1 MYVRK
6 EEYKLGALMKIT
18 RNNPCP
24 ICGKPDYCF
33 WKEREDDHD
42 LYNLYCNR
50 RSEAVGTIVAGLDGK
65 DYVSI
70 FLAPNRTI
78 FESVI
83 QREERTKRQIT
94 GEKKVAAPRT
104 RTVLDSVEPLPHEL
118 LDEIYRCM
126 LDELPLYKY
135 HAQYLLNEGWNLEL
149 LQMHHIRSFPAAWVG
164 KLPESLREIPSRELL
179 AKRVMRKLGLKSL
192 AGVPGAFINEKGNW
206 TFTGKSGMLLPIYDS
221 DGLIFRLRLRLDF
234 LDLPVEM
241 KEDQNGFY
249 YMDMGERVSVTM
261 GGPSKIVNGEK
272 IKVEFEGY
280 SGKYRNFS
288 SYKLDNE
295 AYQNGFISNIYNKG
309 CEAGNQILFA
319 MNPQDDYHVFWV
331 IEGEKKALFS
341 NYILHQPFLGKE
353 GVNDFMRLVKKENGK
368 TALDIMRQ
376 KGAKIAILADDADRY
391 QNENVMRCQNGLAD
405 LLKSEGFKVMIAD
418 WNMKDGKGLDD
429 LLASGHLPALYEYK

>member
-1 MYVRK
+1 M
-6 EEYKLGALMKIT
+6 GALMKIS

-50 RSEAVGTIVAGLDGK
+50 TSEAVGTIVAGLDGN

-78 FESVI
+78 FESVS
-83 QREERTKRQIT
+83 QREERTKRRLS
-94 GEKKVAAPRT
+94 GEKKAATPRAY
-104 RTVLDSVEPLPHEL
+104 TVLDSIQPLSHER

-126 LDELPLYKY
+126 LDELPLYRY

-149 LQMHHIRSFPAAWVG
+149 LQLHHVKSFPAAKLG
-164 KLPESLREIPSRELL
+164 KLPESLKGIPSRETL
-179 AKRVMRKLGLKSL
+179 AKRIMEKLSLKSL
-192 AGVPGAFINEKGNW
+192 AGVPGAYINEKGRW
-206 TFTGKSGMLLPIYDS
+206 TFNGQSGIFLPIYDAS
-221 DGLIFRLRLRLDF
+221 GLIFRVRVRLDY

-249 YMDMGERVSVTM
+249 YMDMDERVSVTM
-261 GGPSKIVNGEK
+261 NGPSKLMNGQK
-272 IKVEFEGY
+272 IKVEFNGY

-288 SYKLDNE
+288 SYKEDRE
-295 AYQNGFISNIYNKG
+295 AYRSGFISNRLNKG

-319 MNPQDDYHVFWV
+319 MTPSDDYRVFWI
-331 IEGEKKALFS
+331 IEGEKKALYS

-353 GVNDFMRLVKKENGK
+353 GVNDFMRLIKPENGK
-368 TALDIMRQ
+368 SALDVMRQ
-376 KGAKIAILADDADRY
+376 KGATTAILADDADRY

-405 LLKSEGFKVMIAD
+405 LLKKEGFKVMIAD
-418 WNMKDGKGLDD
+418 WNIEDGKGLDD